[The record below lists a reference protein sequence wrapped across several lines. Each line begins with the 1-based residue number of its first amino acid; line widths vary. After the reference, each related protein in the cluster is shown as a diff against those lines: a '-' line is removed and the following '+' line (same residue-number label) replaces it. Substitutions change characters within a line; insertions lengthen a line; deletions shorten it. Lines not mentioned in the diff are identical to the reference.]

1 MGRGC
6 ERSPHVG
13 RLRSSD
19 ALAVSHGGGMPMSLA
34 YAIALAEAR
43 SCLAAL
49 ADGATD
55 FDESIHFEHLLLDL
69 DSLHPNGPSLHAL
82 VGDRAVLARRLE
94 EAVDRM
100 LDLGGDGLSLE
111 ILLAQ
116 AGIG

>member
-19 ALAVSHGGGMPMSLA
+19 ALAVSHGGDMPMSLA
-34 YAIALAEAR
+34 YAIALVEAR

-55 FDESIHFEHLLLDL
+55 FDESVHFEHLLLDL
-69 DSLHPNGPSLHAL
+69 DALHGDDAPALHPLT
-82 VGDRAVLARRLE
+82 GDRAELLRRLE
-94 EAVDRM
+94 AAVDRM
-100 LDLGGDGLSLE
+100 LDLARRPRPES
-111 ILLAQ
+111 
-116 AGIG
+116 

>member
-1 MGRGC
+1 
-6 ERSPHVG
+6 
-13 RLRSSD
+13 
-19 ALAVSHGGGMPMSLA
+19 MPMSLT

-69 DSLHPNGPSLHAL
+69 DALHGDDAPAL
-82 VGDRAVLARRLE
+82 SARVGDRTELLRRLE
-94 EAVDRM
+94 AAVDRM

-116 AGIG
+116 AGVW